1 MSESQQIL
9 SLETVKKQAILAF
22 ILTLFN
28 FVAIAFINHGFDHTA
43 LLMEKAV
50 LVEVVFVFMH
60 FFLLIRLLFGIEK
73 YFDKKFA
80 DKSDALVRYA
90 LELLYFLAACGILF
104 TLVFLLPVSAIHYLA
119 YGRESL
125 QIPGT
130 VVREFYIIDMVFAF
144 ILYAAKV
151 GLVTY
156 AKLQEVSMEADRL
169 ERENAHEAFE
179 TLKNSINPNF
189 LFGSLHT
196 LSEQIYQDKDRACRL
211 VDELSDVYRYVLD
224 NKDKELVSLEKE
236 IDYIHLYADLLMAQF
251 PGKLHMVID
260 VDSHYLRHALPPL
273 LLQFLIDQA
282 IGNPGNIDIEQQSV
296 NINIY
301 TSNEGTLTI
310 KYQCVSGNEVTH
322 AYTMTAFEKIIHKF
336 KHLADPE
343 IIQGEEIDSYSV
355 KFRLLEVV

>member
-1 MSESQQIL
+1 MTESQHIL
-9 SLETVKKQAILAF
+9 SLETIKKQAVLAL
-22 ILTLFN
+22 ILTFCN
-28 FVAIAFINHGFDHTA
+28 FTAIAFINHGFNHTA
-43 LLMEKAV
+43 MIMEKAV
-50 LVEVVFVFMH
+50 LVEVIFIFTH
-60 FFLLIRLLFGIEK
+60 FFLLIRLLFVIEK

-80 DKSDALVRYA
+80 EKSDALVRYA

-119 YGRESL
+119 YGRQSL

-156 AKLQEVSMEADRL
+156 AKLQEVAVEADRL

-196 LSEQIYQDKDRACRL
+196 LSEQIHHDKDNACRL
-211 VDELSDVYRYVLD
+211 VNELSDVYRYVLD

-236 IDYIHLYADLLMAQF
+236 ITYIQLYADLLMAQH
-251 PGKLHMVID
+251 PGKLHIIVD
-260 VDSHYLRHALPPL
+260 VDQPYLRYTLPPL
-273 LLQFLIDQA
+273 LLQFLLDQA
-282 IGNPGNIDIEQQSV
+282 IGQISKEQPLP
-296 NINIY
+296 
-301 TSNEGTLTI
+301 LTI
-310 KYQCVSGNEVTH
+310 EIGTDQSGYLIVKCTGFSENGGLASYQTPAWN
-322 AYTMTAFEKIIHKF
+322 KIISKY
-336 KHLADPE
+336 KHLAIPQIAHSAENDT
-343 IIQGEEIDSYSV
+343 YSI
-355 KFRLLEVV
+355 KIRLLEFV

>member
-1 MSESQQIL
+1 MTESQQIL

-22 ILTLFN
+22 VLTIFN

-43 LLMEKAV
+43 MIMEKAV
-50 LVEVVFVFMH
+50 LVEVIFIFTH

-73 YFDKKFA
+73 YFDRKFA
-80 DKSDALVRYA
+80 EKSDALVRYT

-119 YGRESL
+119 YGMQSL

-179 TLKNSINPNF
+179 TLKNNINPNF

-196 LSEQIYQDKDRACRL
+196 LSEQIHHDKDSACRL
-211 VDELSDVYRYVLD
+211 VNELSDVYRYVLD
-224 NKDKELVSLEKE
+224 NKDRELVSLEKE
-236 IDYIHLYADLLMAQF
+236 ITYIQLYADLLMAQH
-251 PGKLHMVID
+251 PGKLHITVD
-260 VDSHYLRHALPPL
+260 VDKPNLRHSLPPL
-273 LLQFLIDQA
+273 LLQFLLDQA
-282 IGNPGNIDIEQQSV
+282 IEQ
-296 NINIY
+296 INKEESQPLHIKIAASQNEFLEVKCTGFSENGTW
-301 TSNEGTLTI
+301 TSYQTQAWKRLI
-310 KYQCVSGNEVTH
+310 SKY
-322 AYTMTAFEKIIHKF
+322 
-336 KHLADPE
+336 KHLSIPQIE
-343 IIQGEEIDSYSV
+343 HKEEEGVYLVKIQ
-355 KFRLLEVV
+355 LLELV